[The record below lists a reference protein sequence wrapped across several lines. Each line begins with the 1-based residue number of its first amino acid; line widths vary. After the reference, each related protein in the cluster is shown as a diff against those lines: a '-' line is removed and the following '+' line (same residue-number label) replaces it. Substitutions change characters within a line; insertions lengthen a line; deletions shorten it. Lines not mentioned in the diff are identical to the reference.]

1 MARNRSNLR
10 SSVVVSPY
18 VVAVAALA
26 GAWLAHLLEYARVW
40 GWDGFSSSASRQVHT
55 YLGPVGVVL
64 VALAFVG
71 VHIGLRSFRRLE
83 RLVAGLSDGSVDTRQ
98 AAARARQFT
107 IPITSLLSLVWVL
120 QLVLYV
126 VQENAELRALGVRQP
141 VLSVVTG
148 THEWAAA
155 VHLVVALLLVGALW
169 LTHRPVAE
177 LARLIRE
184 VVAWLVA
191 GARRVR
197 EPLRPATRTRS
208 WTPAERFGRHVWSRP
223 PPALAA

>member
-1 MARNRSNLR
+1 MVRNRSNLK
-10 SSVVVSPY
+10 SSVTVSPY

-40 GWDGFSSSASRQVHT
+40 GLDGFSSSASRQVHT

-64 VALAFVG
+64 VALALVG
-71 VHIGLRSFRRLE
+71 VHLGLRSFRRLE
-83 RLVAGLSDGSVDTRQ
+83 RLLAGLSDGSVDTRH
-98 AAARARQFT
+98 ATAGSRQFT
-107 IPITSLLSLVWVL
+107 MPFTSLLSLVWVL
-120 QLVLYV
+120 QLALYV
-126 VQENAELRALGVRQP
+126 VQENAELRALGVHQP
-141 VLSVVTG
+141 MLSVVTG
-148 THEWAAA
+148 THQWAAA
-155 VHLVVALLLVGALW
+155 VHLLVAVLLVGAIW

-177 LARLIRE
+177 LARLLRE

-197 EPLRPATRTRS
+197 EPLGTVPRTRS

-223 PPALAA
+223 PPLAA